1 MKTNG
6 LRQMV
11 LAIFALGMF
20 TVASY
25 AQPVV
30 YTADVPFSFTVN
42 NVTLPAGAYEIRQ
55 LTNTDA
61 WDFVLT
67 DAKGMTKVIFSAE
80 SAERGNRPA
89 TYELTFDEI
98 GTDHFLSNIWLADQ
112 DTGFYVPKTK
122 SEIAMMKKLMPMKPA
137 HVSMKKK

>member
-1 MKTNG
+1 MKTTG
-6 LRQMV
+6 LRQVV
-11 LAIFALGMF
+11 LVAFALGMF

-30 YTADVPFSFTVN
+30 YTADIPFSFTVN

-55 LTNTDA
+55 LMTTDA
-61 WDFVLT
+61 WDFALS
-67 DAKGMTKVIFSAE
+67 DAKGGVRVIFSAE

-89 TYELTFDEI
+89 SYELTFDEI
-98 GTDHFLSNIWLADQ
+98 GNDHFLTNIWLADQ
-112 DTGFYVPKTK
+112 DAGFYIPKTK
-122 SEIAMMKKLMPMKPA
+122 SENAMIKKMMPAKPA